1 MGDMTWAGALE
12 TVTAFLQQTKDGLLE
27 HLPAV
32 LWALVLLIIGWV
44 MASVLR
50 ALSARLLPWA
60 YRIVPGGALRAGF
73 RDAGVERVT
82 ARMIGLV
89 VFWVVFLLFMTGA
102 AESLGLPILSTFV
115 GGLARYLPNVL
126 MAALIIVLGIVFARL
141 ARGAATTAATSLGL
155 AYAPVVG
162 RMTQFAIMTIAGLVA
177 ADQIGIK
184 SLFLALAFGIV
195 MWASVT
201 GLALAFGLG
210 ARTTVS
216 NILAAHYLGDI
227 YQVGNRIRVGAHEGR
242 IVAVTSMA
250 VLLETA
256 AGRVLVPA
264 HQFSESVSVLL
275 KDGA

>member
-1 MGDMTWAGALE
+1 MTWASALA
-12 TVTAFLQQTKDGLLE
+12 TVTAFLQQTGDRILE
-27 HLPAV
+27 HLPAL
-32 LWALVLLIIGWV
+32 LWALLLLIVGWAL
-44 MASVLR
+44 ASVLR
-50 ALSARLLPWA
+50 ALSSRLLPWL
-60 YRIVPGGALRAGF
+60 YRAVPGGGLRTGL

-89 VFWVVFLLFMTGA
+89 VFWVVFLLFITGA

-126 MAALIIVLGIVFARL
+126 MAALIVVIGIVSARI
-141 ARGAATTAATSLGL
+141 ARSAATTAATSMRL

-162 RMTQFAIMTIAGLVA
+162 RMTQFAILTIAALVA
-177 ADQIGIK
+177 ADQIGIE
-184 SLFLALAFGIV
+184 SLFLALAFGIA

-216 NILAAHYLGDI
+216 NILAAHYLGEI

-242 IVAVTSMA
+242 IVAVTGMA

-264 HQFSESVSVLL
+264 REFSETASVLL

>member
-1 MGDMTWAGALE
+1 MNDTTWSGALE
-12 TVTAFLQQTKDGLLE
+12 TVMTFLQQMRDKILE
-27 HLPAV
+27 HLPAL
-32 LWALVLLIIGWV
+32 LWALLLLMIGWIL
-44 MASVLR
+44 ASVLR
-50 ALSARLLPWA
+50 ALSARLLPWL
-60 YRIVPGGALRAGF
+60 YRIIPGGVLRAGF

-89 VFWVVFLLFMTGA
+89 VFWIVFLLFITGA

-115 GGLARYLPNVL
+115 GGLAHYLPNVL

-141 ARGAATTAATSLGL
+141 ARGAATTAADSLGI
-155 AYAPVVG
+155 AYAPVLG
-162 RMTQFAIMTIAGLVA
+162 RMTQFAILTMAALVA

-184 SLFLALAFGIV
+184 SLFLALAFGIT

-227 YQVGNRIRVGAHEGR
+227 YQVGNRIRIGAHEGR
-242 IVAVTSMA
+242 IVALTSMA

-256 AGRVLVPA
+256 SGRVLVPA
-264 HQFSESVSVLL
+264 GEFSARASVLL
-275 KDGA
+275 KDGE